1 MILDYNL
8 QYTKTFKFMTSFVLY
23 QIGGGAPFNV
33 DFYEDKPL
41 KTNDLKEYISD
52 FYGVDSFEV
61 KLFIRY
67 STNNKLLEKKDGY
80 FFEGCYNRYLF
91 SLDPFYE
98 PEKSEII
105 GTVDSIDNL
114 IKYTP
119 ISHLGQINN
128 NIFFSSRK
136 IRK

>member
-1 MILDYNL
+1 M
-8 QYTKTFKFMTSFVLY
+8 TTFSLY
-23 QIGGGAPFNV
+23 QIGGGKPFDV
-33 DFYEDKPL
+33 EFSTDKPV

-52 FYGVDSFEV
+52 LYGVDSFEI

-67 STNNKLLEKKDGY
+67 SKNNQLLEKKDGE
-80 FFEGCYNRYLF
+80 FFEGNANRYLF

-114 IKYTP
+114 IKYAP
-119 ISHLGQINN
+119 ITSLGKIND

>member
-1 MILDYNL
+1 
-8 QYTKTFKFMTSFVLY
+8 MTTISLY
-23 QIGGGAPFNV
+23 QIGNGTPVDVEFNV
-33 DFYEDKPL
+33 DKPI
-41 KTNDLKEYISD
+41 KTKDLKEYIGD
-52 FYGVDSFEV
+52 LYGVDSYEV

-67 STNNKLLEKKDGY
+67 SKNNQLLEKKDGE
-80 FFEGCYNRYLF
+80 FFEGKSNRYLF

-105 GTVDSIDNL
+105 GMTDSIDNL
-114 IKYTP
+114 VMYHP
-119 ISHLGQINN
+119 ISPLGKIED

>member
-1 MILDYNL
+1 M
-8 QYTKTFKFMTSFVLY
+8 TTFSLY
-23 QIGGGAPFNV
+23 QIGGGTPFNIE
-33 DFYEDKPL
+33 FSIDKPI

-52 FYGVDSFEV
+52 LYGVDSYEV

-67 STNNKLLEKKDGY
+67 SKNNQLLEKKDGE
-80 FFEGCYNRYLF
+80 FFEGISNRYLF

-105 GTVDSIDNL
+105 GMSDSIDTL
-114 IKYTP
+114 VKYAPITP
-119 ISHLGQINN
+119 FGKIGD